1 MKQKGSKFWGLKQN
15 RLFFKKNVSVTKNSR
30 KCTFRH
36 KPQVRNIPPWSPEIL
51 LENEPFRVLQ
61 KNFVEF
67 LDVFSKIFLL
77 NQVTQ
82 GSA

>member
-1 MKQKGSKFWGLKQN
+1 MKQNGSKFWGSETESV
-15 RLFFKKNVSVTKNSR
+15 FFKKNVSDTKNSR
-30 KCTFRH
+30 KCTFRYKPH
-36 KPQVRNIPPWSPEIL
+36 KRNIPSWSPEIL

-67 LDVFSKIFLL
+67 LDVFFKIFLL